1 MGAAKSRTG
10 PRSVEIVKD
19 NEVLQENEINDII
32 YPDGTH
38 LVSAPNNDIVRL
50 ICGGIDVHKKVLMAA
65 AAITNPSTLKAV
77 YYVKKFSTMN
87 ADISSMA
94 NWFKQHGVI
103 DVVME
108 STGKYWIPVYKGV
121 PTKVWYFKGYLDVV

>member
-32 YPDGTH
+32 FPDGTH

-65 AAITNPSTLKAV
+65 AITNPSTLKL
-77 YYVKKFSTMN
+77 SITSRS
-87 ADISSMA
+87 I
-94 NWFKQHGVI
+94 Q
-103 DVVME
+103 
-108 STGKYWIPVYKGV
+108 
-121 PTKVWYFKGYLDVV
+121 L